1 MGCAMVR
8 ADTANL
14 IRLFDFYLACM
25 ALFSLLRR
33 FGVYR
38 DTFLLLVAL
47 RGRWP
52 RLMARVRENRSLLLN
67 WEVFRPLGMALAL
80 MTLQLVLSRL
90 IWPAATIRPIDLLD
104 PWPQAAI
111 AIAAF
116 IPMLALDVF
125 FLVRIG
131 RFDRGE
137 TVKYLDMAEGWAG
150 TLKARL
156 VSTITFGKINPER
169 MVEEELH
176 KGLEQLRET
185 VSGSLW
191 WVTLQVAL
199 RTVFGLTVWLL
210 WAAQ

>member
-1 MGCAMVR
+1 MAR
-8 ADTANL
+8 LETANL

-33 FGVYR
+33 FAVYR

-52 RLMARVRENRSLLLN
+52 RLMARVQQNRSILLN
-67 WEVFRPLGMALAL
+67 WELFRPLGLAVAL
-80 MTLQLVLSRL
+80 MTVQMILSRV
-90 IWPAATIRPIDLLD
+90 IWPAATIRPIDLVD
-104 PWPQAAI
+104 PWWQAAV
-111 AIAAF
+111 AVLAF
-116 IPMLALDVF
+116 LPMLAVDLY
-125 FLVRIG
+125 FLLRIG
-131 RFDRGE
+131 RFDHSE

-150 TLKARL
+150 TIKAWV
-156 VSTITFGKINPER
+156 VSAVTFGKVNPNR
-169 MVEEELH
+169 MVDEELH
-176 KGLEQLRET
+176 KGLHQLRQT
-185 VSGSLW
+185 VTGSLW